1 MVCTYE
7 LIIEALFN
15 SGQDYLPIWQQHMEQ
30 KMIHALEKEFDKAT
44 VVRCLEAIQELTHTI
59 GIALLNNSLS
69 AIIERIGLLLDEKAP
84 C

>member
-1 MVCTYE
+1 
-7 LIIEALFN
+7 
-15 SGQDYLPIWQQHMEQ
+15 
-30 KMIHALEKEFDKAT
+30 MIHALEKEFDKAT
-44 VVRCLEAIQELTHTI
+44 VVRCLEAIQELVHTI